1 MHALYLLLLAWRTPY
16 LLGYSADYSSSVAIK
31 ALHGP
36 VVSWFL
42 RYLLYWR
49 SRTRAGLIENAKL
62 LLSMNSVRRGP
73 VTTNGFPSFSVT
85 SKSGKRPNYVVL
97 ENSGKVE
104 CECPHWKVTKIC
116 SHALAVAAKEDE
128 LPYVS

>member
-1 MHALYLLLLAWRTPY
+1 MRQKESTARMRRRYSALSLLLAWRPLY

-49 SRTRAGLIENAKL
+49 GG
-62 LLSMNSVRRGP
+62 SVRF
-73 VTTNGFPSFSVT
+73 NPSFISAEESYFT
-85 SKSGKRPNYVVL
+85 PRPR
-97 ENSGKVE
+97 E
-104 CECPHWKVTKIC
+104 PT
-116 SHALAVAAKEDE
+116 
-128 LPYVS
+128 